1 MISRLSCS
9 LHLKDLC
16 HCAIALWPLAVGGVG
31 LLVPPGYTEIVPHP
45 PPRLYKTSIP
55 IKRMVQLICV
65 PLCVALLSWSE
76 SQCSLTLNI
85 SVEQDLILINLS
97 YYLGLHFVRPLKAWY
112 NHTEM
117 PVNLKDCFIQN
128 KKNIS
133 LLSSWKG
140 FQDFF
145 LEETNKSRA
154 EKKTV

>member
-1 MISRLSCS
+1 MISRLAGS

-55 IKRMVQLICV
+55 IKRMVPLICV

-97 YYLGLHFVRPLKAWY
+97 YYLGLHYVRPLKAWY

-117 PVNLKDCFIQN
+117 PVNLKDCLIQN
-128 KKNIS
+128 KKKHFFAFF
-133 LLSSWKG
+133 LKRLSS
-140 FQDFF
+140 FF
-145 LEETNKSRA
+145 SWRN
-154 EKKTV
+154 